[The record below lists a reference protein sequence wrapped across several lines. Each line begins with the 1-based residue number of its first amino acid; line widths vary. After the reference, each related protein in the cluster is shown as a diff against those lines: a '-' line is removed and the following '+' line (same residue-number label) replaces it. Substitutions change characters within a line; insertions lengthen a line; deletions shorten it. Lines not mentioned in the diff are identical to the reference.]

1 MVEEH
6 SLARIVDTSV
16 HSLLESCE
24 WEAIYELLADV
35 DFFVTNDLDACF
47 AFGRACRALGFPEL
61 GYQALARALEL
72 DRFSSALRC
81 EALLSLVDGGEWE
94 LAKRVLEDSPDQSLI
109 TQPFSRWILA
119 RCNARLGSPEIAESE
134 LLDLQEEQSLDP
146 VLLGIGLTEV
156 NILLGDHQRAA
167 YCLDRLFALSPDCD
181 QAFIL
186 QLELMRSCSVKDF
199 PAQVLDLV
207 SRSSKNSRLFLQSAD
222 ACAVWMHLDQA
233 DHLYQLGIKSF
244 GWRGKIVNYYLDFL
258 ASRGKFGELNKALS
272 RHDLKPYP
280 EIASQLLIAR
290 CLMVLGRHAEAE
302 SLLLQEEKSLFRD
315 SLMIE
320 ILKLK
325 GEHLA
330 ALRLMQD
337 IASQRPGDAHWL
349 MMIAT
354 QMLALGQWHEGWEAY
369 ESRFL
374 LKDKNIISPPGI
386 DPVRSQESPRG
397 KNVLVFGE
405 QGFGDSI
412 MMASLIPDLLKIAQS
427 VTLFVQPRLA
437 PLFQSSFPDASVI
450 SEIDADAYQSMD
462 ACYGL
467 GSLGRFFRLSSA
479 DFPGTSYLSLPQ
491 EQNDHWRGILDS
503 LGPGLK
509 VGIAWRGGGHILS
522 AGRRSVDLKDFA
534 PILALSD
541 AHFVNLQ
548 YKHSASEVHQVE
560 VDLGIS
566 IHHFEGIT
574 EELLATAALT
584 QALDLVITVQQTA
597 LHIAGAV
604 GTPAWVLVPVV
615 PEWRYGLS
623 GSAMPWYDCV
633 RLFRQSQ
640 FNDWAYP
647 ISELKDCFQELLLT
661 TAGQNG

>member
-1 MVEEH
+1 MN
-6 SLARIVDTSV
+6 TSV
-16 HSLLESCE
+16 HSLLESCK
-24 WEAIYELLADV
+24 WEAIYDSLTDV
-35 DFFVTNDLDACF
+35 DFFDTNDVDLCF

-61 GYQALARALEL
+61 GYQALARALVL
-72 DRFSSALRC
+72 DRFSFALRC

-94 LAKRVLEDSPDQSLI
+94 LAKRVLADSPDKSLLS
-109 TQPFSRWILA
+109 QPFLRWVLA
-119 RCNARLGSPEIAESE
+119 RCNARLGSPEVAESE
-134 LLDLQEEQSLDP
+134 LLALQEEQSLDP
-146 VLLGIGLTEV
+146 VLLGIGLVEV

-186 QLELMRSCSVKDF
+186 QLELMRSCAVKDF
-199 PAQVLDLV
+199 PAQVLDLIN
-207 SRSSKNSRLFLQSAD
+207 RSPKSSRLFLHSAD

-233 DHLYQLGIKSF
+233 DHLYRLGIESF

-258 ASRGKFGELNKALS
+258 ASKGDLEELNGALA
-272 RHDLKPYP
+272 RQDLRPYP
-280 EIASQLLIAR
+280 EIAPQLLIAR
-290 CLMVLGRHAEAE
+290 CLMVLGRHDEAE
-302 SLLLQEEKSLFRD
+302 SLLMQEARSIFRD

-325 GEHLA
+325 GEHRS

-337 IASQRPGDAHWL
+337 VSYQFPADAHWL

-374 LKDKNIISPPGI
+374 LKDKTIISPPGI

-412 MMASLIPDLLKIAQS
+412 MMASLIPDLLKVAQS

-437 PLFQSSFPDASVI
+437 PLFQSSFPGASVI
-450 SEIDADAYQSMD
+450 SEINTDAYQSMD

-491 EQNDHWRGILDS
+491 EQNAHWRGILDS

-509 VGIAWRGGGHILS
+509 IGLAWRGGGHVLS
-522 AGRRSVDLKDFA
+522 AAHRSIHLKEFA

-541 AHFVNLQ
+541 VHFVNLQ
-548 YKHSASEVHQVE
+548 YKHSASEVQQVE
-560 VDLGIS
+560 EEFGIS

-574 EELLATAALT
+574 EDLLATAALT

-623 GSAMPWYDCV
+623 GSAMPWYSSV
-633 RLFRQSQ
+633 RLFRQAQ
-640 FNDWAYP
+640 FNDWARP
-647 ISELKDCFQELLLT
+647 IAELKDCFQELLLA
-661 TAGQNG
+661 TAGQNGEAS

>member
-1 MVEEH
+1 
-6 SLARIVDTSV
+6 V
-16 HSLLESCE
+16 HSLLESCQ
-24 WEAIYELLADV
+24 WEVIYDSLADV
-35 DFFVTNDLDACF
+35 DFFDTNDVDLCF

-94 LAKRVLEDSPDQSLI
+94 LAKRVLADSPDKSLLS
-109 TQPFSRWILA
+109 QPFLRWVLA

-134 LLDLQEEQSLDP
+134 LLALQEEQSLDP
-146 VLLGIGLTEV
+146 VLLGIGLVEV
-156 NILLGDHQRAA
+156 NILLGDHQRAS
-167 YCLDRLFALSPDCD
+167 YCLDRLFALSSDCD

-199 PAQVLDLV
+199 SAQVLDLIN
-207 SRSSKNSRLFLQSAD
+207 RSPKSSRLFLQSAD

-233 DHLYQLGIKSF
+233 DHLYRLGIEKF
-244 GWRGKIVNYYLDFL
+244 GWRGKIVNYFLDFL
-258 ASRGKFGELNKALS
+258 ASRGELVELKEALA
-272 RHDLKPYP
+272 RQDLRPYP
-280 EIASQLLIAR
+280 EIAPQLLIAR

-302 SLLLQEEKSLFRD
+302 SLLLQEARSLFRD

-325 GEHLA
+325 GEHRS

-337 IASQRPGDAHWL
+337 VRLQCPADAHWS
-349 MMIAT
+349 MTVAT
-354 QMLALGQWHEGWEAY
+354 QLLALGHWDEGWTAY

-374 LKDKNIISPPGI
+374 LKDKAIISPPGI
-386 DPVRSQESPRG
+386 DPVRSEESPRG

-412 MMASLIPDLLKIAQS
+412 MMASLIPDLLKVAQS

-437 PLFQSSFPDASVI
+437 PLLQSSFPAASVI

-479 DFPGTSYLSLPQ
+479 DFPGTSYLSLSQ
-491 EQNDHWRGILDS
+491 EQNDHWRSILDS

-522 AGRRSVDLKDFA
+522 AGRRSIDLKEFA
-534 PILALSD
+534 PILKLSD

-548 YKHSASEVHQVE
+548 YKYSASEVQQVE
-560 VDLGIS
+560 EEFGIS

-574 EELLATAALT
+574 EDLLATAALT

-623 GSAMPWYDCV
+623 GSSMPWYGSV
-633 RLFRQSQ
+633 RLFRQTQ
-640 FNDWAYP
+640 FNDWARP
-647 ISELKDCFQELLLT
+647 IAELKDCFQELLLA
-661 TAGQNG
+661 TAGQNGEAL